1 MRPPHAA
8 AGSWLTW
15 GLAALLMLA
24 VDAVVVHTPLVW
36 GKSTIWVHDPAQRLE
51 RLALWQVYDVAR
63 TLYRPRPPAAQRV
76 AILGNSLVWFPAQ
89 AAYVAREL
97 RRAEP
102 GVDLRV
108 DNLSFFGAKIGDIEI
123 VSRQLHRL
131 DPTVVVLALGGT
143 ELVATSLPLV
153 NLTGRRLDVGW
164 ADGPVPPAGQSERV
178 ERWLRT
184 AWPLYRFR
192 TFARD
197 GLADR
202 LHPAVE
208 DEAVPDHFASSGAVF
223 SFLDADNS
231 AKSEAAFQRFR
242 GTPTLDAYAAYLRAR
257 WINPEQFDHLPD
269 PATLTIADPGVAV
282 LDRLLARLA
291 AGSWKTVILLMPENP
306 LLDLDGEGRYH
317 RVGFS
322 DKAAAIIETVAARH
336 GLPVVDGRRW
346 MPAEAFM
353 DFLHL
358 FPDVSGFQVPLAQE
372 IVRAAHS

>member
-1 MRPPHAA
+1 
-8 AGSWLTW
+8 
-15 GLAALLMLA
+15 MLA
-24 VDAVVVHTPLVW
+24 VDALVAHTPLIW
-36 GKSTIWVHDPAQRLE
+36 GKSSIWVHAPEQRLE

-63 TLYRPRPPAAQRV
+63 TLYRPRPPAQQRI
-76 AILGNSLVWFPAQ
+76 AILGNSLVWFPARP
-89 AAYVAREL
+89 AYVAREL
-97 RRAEP
+97 QRVEP

-123 VSRQLHRL
+123 VSRQLQRL

-143 ELVATSLPLV
+143 ELVTTSLPLI

-164 ADGPVPPAGQSERV
+164 ADGPVPPTSQSERV

-192 TFARD
+192 LFARD

-202 LHPAVE
+202 LHPDVE
-208 DEAVPDHFASSGAVF
+208 DEVIPDRFASTEAVF
-223 SFLDADNS
+223 SFLDTAS
-231 AKSEAAFQRFR
+231 APKSEAAFQRFR
-242 GTPTLDAYAAYLRAR
+242 GQPTLDAYAAYLRAR
-257 WINPEQFDHLPD
+257 WINPEKYDLLPD
-269 PATLTIADPGVAV
+269 PATLTLASPGVAV
-282 LDRLLARLA
+282 LDQLMARLA
-291 AGSWKTVILLMPENP
+291 AGSWKTIVVLMPENP
-306 LLDLDGEGRYH
+306 LLDLDRDGRYH

-322 DKAAAIIETVAARH
+322 DKAAAIIETVAAQHDLR
-336 GLPVVDGRRW
+336 VVDARRW

-372 IVRAAHS
+372 IVRATNS